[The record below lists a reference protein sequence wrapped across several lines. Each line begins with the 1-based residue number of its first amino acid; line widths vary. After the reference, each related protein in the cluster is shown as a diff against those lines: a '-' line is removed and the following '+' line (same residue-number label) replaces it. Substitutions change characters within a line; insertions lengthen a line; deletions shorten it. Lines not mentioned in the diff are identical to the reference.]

1 MIETIYFPFIFFK
14 FALTSKIH
22 IDSIN
27 YNPGNELR
35 RVKYFLPLRRSVAG
49 PVLLICHAIPLKQ
62 LDRIL
67 LNFRYMMKNIHVLC
81 RCIYCLKFCLFFF
94 SFQLSNFKFKSLP
107 TLNSLLKNV
116 YPRNFPEPVQ
126 QLASKHPT
134 LMLTVAFG
142 N

>member
-1 MIETIYFPFIFFK
+1 MERVAEGKVFF
-14 FALTSKIH
+14 
-22 IDSIN
+22 
-27 YNPGNELR
+27 NP
-35 RVKYFLPLRRSVAG
+35 SVG
-49 PVLLICHAIPLKQ
+49 QWLVQFFLICHAIPLKQ

-67 LNFRYMMKNIHVLC
+67 WNFRYMMKNIHVLC
-81 RCIYCLKFCLFFF
+81 RCINCLKFCLFFF
-94 SFQLSNFKFKSLP
+94 PFSYPNFKFKSLP

-142 N
+142 NWINSTKSYFTDQITPGRIL